1 MALTDP
7 QSITISGTTTSLP
20 RVITAGSSSTYRSND
35 GLIEEVMSSTYGKR
49 QRHSLRLN
57 LKEISPDPY
66 TSANISQSM
75 SVYTVF
81 DMPQVGYG
89 YTVAEAVAAWV
100 GFNAQ
105 LAASSNAIV
114 TKVIGG
120 ES

>member
-7 QSITISGTTTSLP
+7 QSITISGVATSLP
-20 RVITAGSSSTYRSND
+20 RVNTQGGSSTYRSND
-35 GLIEEVMSSTYGKR
+35 GLIEEVFSSTYGKR

-57 LKEISPDPY
+57 LSEVSPDPF
-66 TSANISQSM
+66 TSANIRQSM

-89 YTVAEAVAAWV
+89 YTNAEAVAAWV

-105 LAASSNAIV
+105 LSASTNAIV
-114 TKVIGG
+114 TKVLGG